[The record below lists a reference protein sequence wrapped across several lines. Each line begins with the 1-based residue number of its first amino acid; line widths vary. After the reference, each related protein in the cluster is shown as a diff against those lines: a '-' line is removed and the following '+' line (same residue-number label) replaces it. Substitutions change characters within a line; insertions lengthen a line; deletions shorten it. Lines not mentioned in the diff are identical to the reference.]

1 MIIMPKEASWM
12 AYSFLLLFLTTFTF
26 LVAFKSENF
35 MVVGGYA
42 QRRTLEVITKLQ

>member
-1 MIIMPKEASWM
+1 MIIMLKEAFWM

-26 LVAFKSENF
+26 LVVFKSEYF

-42 QRRTLEVITKLQ
+42 SVERFL